1 MISPDDLQYFME
13 VSNTLNLSRA
23 SERLGISQPSLSAA
37 MQRLERFTGT
47 ALLVRHKKGVTLT
60 SAGKQLLI
68 HAKQLQEYWE
78 IVQSRLLL
86 ANEELQGRF
95 TMGCPASIALS
106 YLSKI
111 LPDLLEHHKKLEIE
125 LKHDNSRKILE
136 SILDSS
142 IDIGLIV
149 NPVKHPQLIM
159 QKLCEDETAFWHLQD
174 KKKIQSFRSGE
185 AILICDPALIQVQA
199 LLKRLDKKGMRYAR
213 MLGTHNLEV
222 IADLTA
228 QGGGIGI
235 LPTSLAKRFG
245 KLKKIANTPTYPDEI
260 YLVYRPEN
268 RTVKAIQTIA
278 SAIKAFFSH
287 A

>member
-159 QKLCEDETAFWHLQD
+159 QKLCEDETAFWHL
-174 KKKIQSFRSGE
+174 
-185 AILICDPALIQVQA
+185 
-199 LLKRLDKKGMRYAR
+199 LDKKGMRYAR